1 MRCSEISTAP
11 RTRRSIARSRLNP
24 NGIGLWE
31 IKVKL
36 AIAEKGDFSVYE
48 QALEKIKSLPM
59 SSEERLK
66 IVGAQADLLL
76 FQRKYQQVLQLA
88 QSIT

>member
-1 MRCSEISTAP
+1 MQRNFDAANKTMDRALE
-11 RTRRSIARSRLNP
+11 LNP

-31 IKVKL
+31 VKVKL
-36 AIAEKGDFSVYE
+36 AIAEKTDFSVSE
-48 QALEKIKSLPM
+48 QTLEKVKSLPM
-59 SSEERLK
+59 SSEERLT

-88 QSIT
+88 AECTG